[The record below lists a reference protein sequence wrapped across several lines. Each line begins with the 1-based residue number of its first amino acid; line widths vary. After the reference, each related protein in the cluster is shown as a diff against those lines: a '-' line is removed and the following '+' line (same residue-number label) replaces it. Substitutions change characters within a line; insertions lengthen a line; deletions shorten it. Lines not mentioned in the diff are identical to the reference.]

1 MRYGLHDIEKADVY
15 EVLLTGVKEGSTQH
29 WRMLSLLQGGQD
41 VETGGLSESISFV
54 TRELIHVRRNWTG
67 DQRRK
72 WSLGKQASFP
82 PSSMSSLESPDSF
95 VAPAYTGLTKRH

>member
-72 WSLGKQASFP
+72 WCSSGLDMSRPRVSQGKSEGLGPGHAC
-82 PSSMSSLESPDSF
+82 
-95 VAPAYTGLTKRH
+95 